1 MSAAIT
7 QWSDGFRTR
16 FAQLRRA
23 FDSRARRERVLLIG
37 AAVAAVWMLA
47 DAFWFTPGLKAWSSA
62 RAHRVVAVA
71 AVAHLKEAMAL
82 NDGAEE
88 QLRAEVVQWQKRV
101 ELGERQLLAL
111 RATLVSAPEMV
122 QMLDRLLTQVGGLR
136 LRSMRTLDRTEV
148 GTTAGTAP
156 AGTKPA
162 SGLYRHG
169 IELEV
174 EGKYADVL
182 AYLRAIEAMPQR
194 VLWGG
199 MQFKVERS
207 PTVVMSLRLYTVSED
222 RNWLEI

>member
-1 MSAAIT
+1 LSAAIT
-7 QWSDGFRTR
+7 QWYDGLRTG

-37 AAVAAVWMLA
+37 AALATVWMLA
-47 DAFWFTPGLKAWSSA
+47 DAFLLSPGLKAWSSA

-71 AVAHLKEAMAL
+71 AVVHLKEAMAL

-88 QLRAEVVQWQKRV
+88 QLRAEVAQWQKRV
-101 ELGERQLLAL
+101 ELGERELLAL
-111 RATLVSAPEMV
+111 RATLVGAPEMV

-148 GTTAGTAP
+148 GTPASAASAGART
-156 AGTKPA
+156 A

-169 IELEV
+169 IEMEV
-174 EGKYADVL
+174 EGNYADVL

-207 PTVVMSLRLYTVSED
+207 PTVVMSLRLYTVSDD